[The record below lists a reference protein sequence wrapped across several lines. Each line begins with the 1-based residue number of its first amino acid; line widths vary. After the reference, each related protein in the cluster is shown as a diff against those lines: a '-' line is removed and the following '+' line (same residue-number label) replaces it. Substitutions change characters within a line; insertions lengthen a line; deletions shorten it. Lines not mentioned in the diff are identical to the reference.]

1 MTWYDPR
8 TWFNQAPAPTTDYSA
23 PSYGQPTAPAFPGG
37 RKRRNKT
44 RRGGRRVSKKNRG
57 GKKSNRT

>member
-1 MTWYDPR
+1 MAWYDPR
-8 TWFNQAPAPTTDYSA
+8 TWFNQQTTAEAPAPTTYETPSA
-23 PSYGQPTAPAFPGG
+23 PSFPGG